1 MSKLDK
7 LNIHES
13 LLNEVKILQ
22 NILSNYCVSND
33 TKTYSIYL
41 FGSFVSRCVSLTSD
55 IDLLLLVDDCTKSKR
70 DIQKMKWELEE
81 YLESN
86 FYNRQVD
93 LKAYNKEQFHQLSNI
108 ENSFEHCINSYMIQ
122 LL

>member
-1 MSKLDK
+1 LSKLDK